1 MKASEREEI
10 LKNCENELHA
20 LQNEFAKFRP
30 STDWNELSVKQLL
43 QHLNLLIGALHAV
56 PDDVFNS
63 TSEYFKKNIEGLK
76 LVLES
81 ERGHSNDRSVVR
93 RS

>member
-1 MKASEREEI
+1 MKVSERDKL
-10 LKNCENELHA
+10 LKDYGNELHT

-30 STDWNELSVKQLL
+30 STDWNELSVKPLL
-43 QHLNLLIGALHAV
+43 QHLNLLISAQHAV
-56 PDDVFNS
+56 PDNVFKS

-81 ERGHSNDRSVVR
+81 ERIFK
-93 RS
+93 